1 MMIYTA
7 KNVEVNEMTTVQL
20 LQSVTVF
27 TFACTFWTISAS
39 VWSFRKDTLI
49 KISRIPPPPSYPPP
63 SPPRN
68 VVRSFE
74 DCSENFGVVLERT
87 ESTILEGIY
96 NNSFFPYKYD
106 AYLYATSVG
115 SEIPVFQIRIGVC
128 PQNYTFSSSTMSER
142 IGLRIPQS
150 NLSRHVFENMTLQ
163 PSGILPR
170 EYNRSS
176 DIIFEIM
183 YADTRTNSFGEYIPT
198 LNQNHELLILSGV
211 SEWDNLI
218 LDPRRSAVFDTQIR
232 TNTHRDLYADTE
244 RRSESYCENTYPESQ
259 SSTTDIELDVQ
270 VDDCENNVHVYKSKT
285 LEYLKDFDLTL
296 KYDNISVDID
306 DINTDCNVNNT
317 LELRLNNIP
326 VGALGFLSDDSRFTK
341 NIVTF
346 MSFLS

>member
-1 MMIYTA
+1 
-7 KNVEVNEMTTVQL
+7 
-20 LQSVTVF
+20 
-27 TFACTFWTISAS
+27 
-39 VWSFRKDTLI
+39 
-49 KISRIPPPPSYPPP
+49 
-63 SPPRN
+63 
-68 VVRSFE
+68 
-74 DCSENFGVVLERT
+74 
-87 ESTILEGIY
+87 
-96 NNSFFPYKYD
+96 
-106 AYLYATSVG
+106 
-115 SEIPVFQIRIGVC
+115 
-128 PQNYTFSSSTMSER
+128 
-142 IGLRIPQS
+142 
-150 NLSRHVFENMTLQ
+150 
-163 PSGILPR
+163 
-170 EYNRSS
+170 
-176 DIIFEIM
+176 M

-346 MSFLS
+346 MSFFVTRQKENFFQNKMPFEELDFDQCLDDDDCDVEVFDEKSVFDHTTNTKWNDIKTIEEESLSFCSWWPETASLILKGLYGLKVDKKCYHGVHENF